1 MTATIDQAPAPR
13 LIHLS
18 LQDIYAQSG
27 AGFYGDFVHRA
38 VATMQRARKSV
49 LFAKMGMGKST
60 ISAKVAV
67 SLALT
72 DEITVVAPPV
82 MRSSI
87 AAELREAGYDRDV
100 NVLSPHQVARDPEL
114 LEGADML
121 LVCLDGLAV
130 AGSPSVA
137 RAHIAKAAAKAS
149 RVVMYAHPDQTQF
162 DFLNVLHHEGANV
175 VAIHA
180 N

>member
-1 MTATIDQAPAPR
+1 MTAALETATAPR
-13 LIHLS
+13 LVHLS
-18 LQDIYAQSG
+18 LQDIYAQAG

-60 ISAKVAV
+60 ISAKVAA

-72 DEITVVAPPV
+72 DQITVVAPPV
-82 MRSSI
+82 LRSSI
-87 AAELREAGYDRDV
+87 AAELREAGYDRNV
-100 NVLSPHQVARDPEL
+100 VVLSPHQIARNPEL
-114 LEGADML
+114 LDGVDML
-121 LVCLDGLAV
+121 LVCLDGIFV
-130 AGSPSVA
+130 AGSPSEGRV
-137 RAHIAKAAAKAS
+137 HIALAAAKAS
-149 RVVMYAHPDQTQF
+149 RVVMFGTPTQPEL
-162 DFLNVLHHEGANV
+162 DFLNVLHSVGANV